1 MSDVIKFDFNVPVEC
16 ALRFT
21 EPRVFPS
28 QFENGD
34 DRHMFSTTDGRVM
47 YVTPLTSAR
56 INALHLEK
64 GECFWICKRK
74 NGRLTEFAVSRERM
88 SAAPSQLAAPR
99 PPATFK
105 SKLPEQLYYSPE
117 AANEPAPTPT
127 LEEQLRASIDMV
139 QRRKAQTVGEHGDGT
154 LAIMA
159 PPESVRKADS
169 FRKVSANLPESV
181 RKVSANLPESV
192 RFSGQSPESVRIAPA
207 VAEFSSRLI
216 METTALVDVYAA
228 VLKTASERHGHAVK
242 ADDVRSFVV
251 TAYINASKQ
260 AGRNAA

>member
-1 MSDVIKFDFNVPVEC
+1 MADIIKFDFNVPVEC

-28 QFENGD
+28 NFEGGD
-34 DRHMFSTTDGRVM
+34 DRHMYSTTDGRVM

-88 SAAPSQLAAPR
+88 ASAPPAPPAAPR
-99 PPATFK
+99 PPAPFK
-105 SKLPEQLYYSPE
+105 SKLPERVYWNPGEISSEPE
-117 AANEPAPTPT
+117 PSPT

-139 QRRKAQTVGEHGDGT
+139 NRRKQGEQGDGT
-154 LAIMA
+154 LAVMASRPA
-159 PPESVRKADS
+159 PPQPRPAAAERM
-169 FRKVSANLPESV
+169 
-181 RKVSANLPESV
+181 
-192 RFSGQSPESVRIAPA
+192 APA

-216 METTALVDVYAA
+216 METTALVDIYAA
-228 VLKTASERHGHAVK
+228 VLKTASERHGNAVK

-251 TAYINASKQ
+251 TAYINASKG
-260 AGRNAA
+260 ARNAA

>member
-28 QFENGD
+28 SFEGGD

-56 INALHLEK
+56 INALHLGK

-74 NGRLTEFAVSRERM
+74 NGRLTEFAVSREPM
-88 SAAPSQLAAPR
+88 EAAGPAKAPAAPR
-99 PPATFK
+99 PPAPFK
-105 SKLPEQLYYSPE
+105 SNLPERVYYKPELSPAAE
-117 AANEPAPTPT
+117 AT
-127 LEEQLRASIDMV
+127 LEEQLRASIDMA
-139 QRRKAQTVGEHGDGT
+139 QRRKGNVGELGDGT

-159 PPESVRKADS
+159 PPAPRPAVQAPAPVEQR
-169 FRKVSANLPESV
+169 L
-181 RKVSANLPESV
+181 
-192 RFSGQSPESVRIAPA
+192 APA
-207 VAEFSSRLI
+207 VAEFSARLV

-228 VLKTASERHGHAVK
+228 VLHAASQRHGNSVK
-242 ADDVRSFVV
+242 PEDVKSFVV
-251 TAYINASKQ
+251 TAYINSAKQ
-260 AGRNAA
+260 GGRNAA

>member
-1 MSDVIKFDFNVPVEC
+1 MSEIIKFEFNVPVEV

-28 QFENGD
+28 QFEAGD

-56 INALHLEK
+56 ITALHLAK

-74 NGRLTEFAVSRERM
+74 NNRLTEFAVSRERM
-88 SAAPSQLAAPR
+88 AAAPAQPAAAPR
-99 PPATFK
+99 PPAPFK
-105 SKLPEQLYYSPE
+105 SKFPEEKYWNPGEVAGDPSRDQSRDQSRD
-117 AANEPAPTPT
+117 PAPS

-139 QRRKAQTVGEHGDGT
+139 NRRKAATVGELGDGT

-159 PPESVRKADS
+159 PPAPRPAAAER
-169 FRKVSANLPESV
+169 L
-181 RKVSANLPESV
+181 
-192 RFSGQSPESVRIAPA
+192 APA

-228 VLKTASERHGHAVK
+228 VLRAASERHGNSVK
-242 ADDVRSFVV
+242 PEDVKSFVV
-251 TAYINASKQ
+251 TAYINASKSG
-260 AGRNAA
+260 GRNAA

>member
-1 MSDVIKFDFNVPVEC
+1 MSEIIKFDFNVPVEC

-28 QFENGD
+28 QFAGGD

-56 INALHLEK
+56 IAALQLEK

-74 NGRLTEFAVSRERM
+74 NNRITEFAVSRERM
-88 SAAPSQLAAPR
+88 SAQQEAAPR
-99 PPATFK
+99 PARPAAPFK
-105 SKLPEQLYYSPE
+105 SNLPKQLYYEPGEVAGE
-117 AANEPAPTPT
+117 AAPSPT

-139 QRRKAQTVGEHGDGT
+139 QRRKAQTVGELGDGT

-159 PPESVRKADS
+159 PPARPAVQATAPARPAAAER
-169 FRKVSANLPESV
+169 L
-181 RKVSANLPESV
+181 
-192 RFSGQSPESVRIAPA
+192 APA
-207 VAEFSSRLI
+207 VAEFSARLV
-216 METTALVDVYAA
+216 METTALVDVFAQ
-228 VLKTASERHGHAVK
+228 VLRHASDLHGNAVK

-251 TAYINASKQ
+251 TAYINASKGQ
-260 AGRNAA
+260 GGRNAA

>member
-1 MSDVIKFDFNVPVEC
+1 MSDIIKFDFNVPVEV

-28 QFENGD
+28 QFDGGD

-56 INALHLEK
+56 ITALHLEK

-74 NGRLTEFAVSRERM
+74 NGRMTEFAVSRERM
-88 SAAPSQLAAPR
+88 SAAPAQPAAAPR
-99 PPATFK
+99 PPAPFK
-105 SKLPEQLYYSPE
+105 SALPKALYWSPDE
-117 AANEPAPTPT
+117 VAGEPAPAST

-139 QRRKAQTVGEHGDGT
+139 QRRKAQPVGELGDGT
-154 LAIMA
+154 LAVMA
-159 PPESVRKADS
+159 TPRPAVQPAPRPAAAE
-169 FRKVSANLPESV
+169 
-181 RKVSANLPESV
+181 
-192 RFSGQSPESVRIAPA
+192 RIAPA

-216 METTALVDVYAA
+216 METTALVDIYAA
-228 VLKTASERHGHAVK
+228 VLKTSSERHGNAVK
-242 ADDVRSFVV
+242 PDDVRSFVV

-260 AGRNAA
+260 GGRNAA

>member
-1 MSDVIKFDFNVPVEC
+1 MSEIIKFDFNVPVEC

-28 QFENGD
+28 SFAGGD

-74 NGRLTEFAVSRERM
+74 NGRLTEFVVSRERM
-88 SAAPSQLAAPR
+88 SAAPAQPAAAPR
-99 PPATFK
+99 PPAPFK
-105 SKLPEQLYYSPE
+105 TALPKQLYYSPE
-117 AANEPAPTPT
+117 AASEPAPTPT

-139 QRRKAQTVGEHGDGT
+139 QRRKAQPVGELGDGT

-159 PPESVRKADS
+159 PPAPRPAVQATAPARPVDQ
-169 FRKVSANLPESV
+169 RL
-181 RKVSANLPESV
+181 
-192 RFSGQSPESVRIAPA
+192 APA
-207 VAEFSSRLI
+207 VAEFSARLV

-228 VLKTASERHGHAVK
+228 VLKTASERHGNAVK

-260 AGRNAA
+260 GARNAA

>member
-1 MSDVIKFDFNVPVEC
+1 MSDIIKFDFNVPVEV

-28 QFENGD
+28 QFEKGD

-47 YVTPLTSAR
+47 YVTPLVSAR
-56 INALHLEK
+56 INSLQLEK

-74 NGRLTEFAVSRERM
+74 NGRLTEFTVSRERM
-88 SAAPSQLAAPR
+88 SAAPAQAAAAPR
-99 PPATFK
+99 PPAPFK
-105 SKLPEQLYYSPE
+105 SKLPERVYYSPE

-139 QRRKAQTVGEHGDGT
+139 NRRKVGELGDGT

-159 PPESVRKADS
+159 PPAPRPAAAER
-169 FRKVSANLPESV
+169 L
-181 RKVSANLPESV
+181 
-192 RFSGQSPESVRIAPA
+192 APA

-228 VLKTASERHGHAVK
+228 VLRAASERHGNSVK
-242 ADDVRSFVV
+242 PDDVKSFVV
-251 TAYINASKQ
+251 TAYINAAKG
-260 AGRNAA
+260 ARNAA

>member
-1 MSDVIKFDFNVPVEC
+1 MSDIIKFEFNVPVEV

-28 QFENGD
+28 QFDGGD

-56 INALHLEK
+56 ISALQLTK

-88 SAAPSQLAAPR
+88 SADPNGAAPKPVR
-99 PPATFK
+99 PPAPFK
-105 SKLPEQLYYSPE
+105 TKLPERAFYKPE
-117 AANEPAPTPT
+117 EHVPEEHAPSPT

-139 QRRKAQTVGEHGDGT
+139 QRRKAQPVGELGDGT

-159 PPESVRKADS
+159 PPAPR
-169 FRKVSANLPESV
+169 L
-181 RKVSANLPESV
+181 
-192 RFSGQSPESVRIAPA
+192 APA

-228 VLKTASERHGHAVK
+228 VLRAASERHGNSVK
-242 ADDVRSFVV
+242 PDDVKSFVV
-251 TAYINASKQ
+251 TAYINAAKG
-260 AGRNAA
+260 GRNAA